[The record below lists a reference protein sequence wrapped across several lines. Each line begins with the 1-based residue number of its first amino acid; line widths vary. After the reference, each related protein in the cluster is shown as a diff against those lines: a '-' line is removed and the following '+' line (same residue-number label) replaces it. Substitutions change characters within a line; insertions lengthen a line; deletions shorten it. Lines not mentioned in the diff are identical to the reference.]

1 MCGEKRIETAIGNVW
16 FQGVEKQNDEFVFTV
31 EAENDAEVSL
41 LLYTKKGMIEIPFLQ
56 EGRKGNLLSMRV
68 KGIYEKPLKYN
79 YKIDGEV
86 IQDAYAKILYHTAL
100 FGEKEENICCG
111 YLEDEFLWSDEEFA
125 PIELCNSI
133 FYKLQVR
140 SFTKS
145 KSSKVKYKGT
155 FRGVQEKIG
164 YLKDLGIT
172 GVLLMPAY
180 EYREIKKLSVRGKVG
195 KYPLEKSM
203 ADKRVNCWGY
213 TEDACYFAP
222 KAAFCAT
229 QNPAKEFAEMVNAFH
244 KAGMECLM
252 EFYFGKH
259 IAPTEMLDVL
269 RYWKITYHID
279 GFHIMGEEISQE
291 LFMKDPLLTDCK
303 LLFHDVNSYHILH
316 GQAPKFKNTAEY
328 NEGFLYSM
336 RHILKGDENMIDEFM
351 FRQKR
356 NPLCNGVINYM
367 ADQDGFTIRD
377 MVSYEERHNE
387 ANGEDNQDG
396 ISYNCTWNCGIEGES
411 RKISIKELRL
421 KQMKNAF
428 SLLLFSQGVPL
439 IFQGDEWGN
448 TQEGNNNV
456 WCQDNELS
464 WINWN
469 GKKNQERLWEFVKRA
484 IQIRKENPILH
495 WEKELR
501 GSDYQ
506 ALGYPDMSYHG
517 KQAWYVEKDKD
528 IRSLGI
534 MYCNEYAGKA
544 SEFLFLAFNFHWI
557 SHELALPGAENEIKW
572 KILLCTENDKV
583 EELREGTEITG
594 KTIEVPP
601 RTIVILAGK
610 QEENVC
616 GFGSTLKRLQGT
628 SF

>member
-1 MCGEKRIETAIGNVW
+1 MRGEKRIETAPGNKW
-16 FQGVEKQNDEFVFTV
+16 TKGVEKQKDGFIFTL
-31 EAENDAEVSL
+31 EAEKDAEASL
-41 LLYTKKGMIEIPFLQ
+41 LLYTKEGVLEFPFLQ
-56 EGRKGNLLSMRV
+56 EGRNGNLLSMAV
-68 KGIYEKPLKYN
+68 KEICEHPLKYN
-79 YKIDGEV
+79 YKINGEV
-86 IQDAYAKILYHTAL
+86 IQDDYAKILYHTAS
-100 FGEKEENICCG
+100 FGEKDENICCG
-111 YLEDEFLWSDEEFA
+111 YLENKFSWSDGEFT

-133 FYKLQVR
+133 LYKLQVR

-145 KSSKVKYKGT
+145 KTSKVRHKGT
-155 FRGVQEKIG
+155 FQGVQEKIE
-164 YLKDLGIT
+164 YLKELGIT

-180 EYREIKKLSVRGKVG
+180 EYRELQKPHIRGKAGEHPSEEVA
-195 KYPLEKSM
+195 

-229 QNPAKEFAEMVNAFH
+229 QNPAKEFADMVNAFH
-244 KAGMECLM
+244 EVGMECMM

-259 IAPTEMLDVL
+259 TALTKMLDVL
-269 RYWKITYHID
+269 RYWKITYHVD
-279 GFHIMGEEISQE
+279 GFHIMGEGISQE
-291 LFMKDPLLTDCK
+291 LFIKDPLLADCK
-303 LLFHDVNSYHILH
+303 LLFHDVDGHNILH
-316 GQAPKFKNTAEY
+316 GEAPKFKNAAEY

-336 RHILKGDENMIDEFM
+336 RHVLKGDENMTDEFM

-367 ADQDGFTIRD
+367 ADQDGFTVMD

-387 ANGEDNQDG
+387 ANGEENQDG
-396 ISYNCTWNCGIEGES
+396 ISYNCSWNCGIEGAT
-411 RKISIKELRL
+411 RKTAIKELRL

-428 SLLLFSQGVPL
+428 SLLLFSQGTPL

-448 TQEGNNNV
+448 TQKGNNNV

-464 WINWN
+464 WIDWN
-469 GKKNQERLWEFVKRA
+469 GRKNQARLWEFVKKA

-495 WEKELR
+495 WKKELK

-528 IRSLGI
+528 TRSLGI
-534 MYCNEYAGKA
+534 MYCNAYAGKA
-544 SEFLFLAFNFHWI
+544 SEFLFLAFNFHWV
-557 SHELALPGAENEIKW
+557 SHEIALPGAENEIKW
-572 KILLCTENDKV
+572 KVLLCTEKDQ
-583 EELREGTEITG
+583 EEKLQEGAEVIG

-601 RTIVILAGK
+601 RTVMILAGK
-610 QEENVC
+610 QEQDVC
-616 GFGSTLKRLQGT
+616 GFGSILKRLQST

>member
-1 MCGEKRIETAIGNVW
+1 MRGEKRIETVPGNMW
-16 FQGVEKQNDEFVFTV
+16 TKGVEKQKDGFIFTL
-31 EAENDAEVSL
+31 EAEKDTEAFL
-41 LLYTKKGMIEIPFLQ
+41 LLYTKEGVLEIPFLQ
-56 EGRKGNLLSMRV
+56 EGRKGNLLSMEV
-68 KGIYEKPLKYN
+68 KGICEYPLKYN
-79 YKIDGEV
+79 YKINGEV
-86 IQDAYAKILYHTAL
+86 VQDDYAKILYHTAS
-100 FGEKEENICCG
+100 FGEKNENICCG
-111 YLEDEFLWSDEEFA
+111 YLENKFSWSDGTFT
-125 PIELCNSI
+125 PIELCNSVL
-133 FYKLQVR
+133 YKLQVR

-145 KSSKVKYKGT
+145 KTSKVRHKGT
-155 FRGVQEKIG
+155 FQGVQEKIA

-180 EYREIKKLSVRGKVG
+180 EYREVQKPRIRGKAG
-195 KYPLEKSM
+195 EHPTEETG

-229 QNPAKEFAEMVNAFH
+229 QNPAKEFANMVNAFH
-244 KAGMECLM
+244 EAGLECMM

-259 IAPTEMLDVL
+259 TTLTKMLDIL

-279 GFHIMGEEISQE
+279 GFHIMGEGISQE
-291 LFMKDPLLTDCK
+291 LFMKDPLLADCK
-303 LLFHDVNSYHILH
+303 LFFHDVDGNRVFQ
-316 GQAPKFKNTAEY
+316 GKAPKFKNAAEY

-336 RHILKGDENMIDEFM
+336 RHVLKGDENMAEEFM

-367 ADQDGFTIRD
+367 ADQDGFTVMD

-387 ANGEDNQDG
+387 ANEEGNQDG
-396 ISYNCTWNCGIEGES
+396 ISYNCSWNCGIEGPT

-428 SLLLFSQGVPL
+428 SLLLFSQGTPL

-448 TQEGNNNV
+448 TQKGNNNV

-464 WINWN
+464 WIDWN
-469 GKKNQERLWEFVKRA
+469 GRKNQEKLWEFVKRA

-495 WEKELR
+495 WKRELK

-528 IRSLGI
+528 TRSLGI

-557 SHELALPGAENEIKW
+557 THEIALPGAEREIKW
-572 KILLCTENDKV
+572 QVLLSTETEKEEKIQ
-583 EELREGTEITG
+583 EGTEVTG

-601 RTIVILAGK
+601 RTVMILSGK
-610 QEENVC
+610 QEENIC
-616 GFGSTLKRLQGT
+616 GFGSTLKRLQST

>member
-1 MCGEKRIETAIGNVW
+1 MRGEKRIETAPGNVW
-16 FQGVEKQNDEFVFTV
+16 IKGVEKQKDGFVFTL
-31 EAENDAEVSL
+31 EAEKDAEVSL
-41 LLYTKKGMIEIPFLQ
+41 LIYTKERILEIPFLQ
-56 EGRKGNLLSMRV
+56 EGRNGNLLSMRV
-68 KGIYEKPLKYN
+68 KGICEYPLKYN
-79 YKIDGEV
+79 YKVNGEV
-86 IQDAYAKILYHTAL
+86 VQDDYAKILYHTAS
-100 FGEKEENICCG
+100 FGEKDENICCG
-111 YLEDEFLWSDEEFA
+111 YLKNKFSWSDDEFV

-133 FYKLQVR
+133 LYKLQVR

-145 KSSKVKYKGT
+145 KTSRVRHKGT
-155 FRGVQEKIG
+155 FQGVQEKIE

-180 EYREIKKLSVRGKVG
+180 EYRELQKSQIRGKIG
-195 KYPLEKSM
+195 EYPAEEAAS
-203 ADKRVNCWGY
+203 DKRVNCWGY

-229 QNPAKEFAEMVNAFH
+229 QNSAKEFADMVNAFH
-244 KAGMECLM
+244 EAGMECMM

-259 IAPTEMLDVL
+259 TALTKMLDVL

-279 GFHIMGEEISQE
+279 GFHIMGEGISQE
-291 LFMKDPLLTDCK
+291 LFMKDPLLADCK
-303 LLFHDVNSYHILH
+303 LFFHDVDGHSILH
-316 GQAPKFKNTAEY
+316 GEAPKFKNAAEY

-336 RHILKGDENMIDEFM
+336 RHVLKGDENMTEEFM

-367 ADQDGFTIRD
+367 ADQDGFTVMD

-387 ANGEDNQDG
+387 ANGEENQDG
-396 ISYNCTWNCGIEGES
+396 ISYNCSWNCGVEGAS
-411 RKISIKELRL
+411 RKTSIKELRL

-428 SLLLFSQGVPL
+428 SLLLFSQGTPL

-448 TQEGNNNV
+448 TQKGNNNV

-464 WINWN
+464 WIDWN
-469 GKKNQERLWEFVKRA
+469 GRKNQEKLWEFVKRA

-495 WEKELR
+495 WEKELK

-517 KQAWYVEKDKD
+517 RQAWYVEKDKD
-528 IRSLGI
+528 TRSIGI

-557 SHELALPGAENEIKW
+557 SHEIALPGAENEIKW
-572 KILLCTENDKV
+572 QILLCTENDK
-583 EELREGTEITG
+583 EERLQAGAKVIG

-601 RTIVILAGK
+601 RTVMILAGK
-610 QEENVC
+610 QEQDIC
-616 GFGSTLKRLQGT
+616 GFGSILKRLQGT

>member
-1 MCGEKRIETAIGNVW
+1 MRGEKRIETAPGNMW
-16 FQGVEKQNDEFVFTV
+16 TKGVEKQKDGFIFTL
-31 EAENDAEVSL
+31 EAEKDAEASL
-41 LLYTKKGMIEIPFLQ
+41 LLYTKEGVLEIPFLQ
-56 EGRKGNLLSMRV
+56 EGRKGNLLSMAV
-68 KGIYEKPLKYN
+68 KGICEHPLKYN
-79 YKIDGEV
+79 YKINGEV
-86 IQDAYAKILYHTAL
+86 VQDDYAKILYHTAS
-100 FGEKEENICCG
+100 FGEKDENICCG
-111 YLEDEFLWSDEEFA
+111 YLENKFSWSDGAFT
-125 PIELCNSI
+125 PIELCNSVL
-133 FYKLQVR
+133 YKLQVR

-145 KSSKVKYKGT
+145 KTSKVRHKGT
-155 FRGVQEKIG
+155 FQGVQEKLE

-180 EYREIKKLSVRGKVG
+180 EYREIQKPRIRGKAG
-195 KYPLEKSM
+195 EHPAEEAA

-229 QNPAKEFAEMVNAFH
+229 QNSAKEFADMVNAFH
-244 KAGMECLM
+244 EAGLECMM

-259 IAPTEMLDVL
+259 TALTKMLDVL
-269 RYWKITYHID
+269 RYWKLTYHID
-279 GFHIMGEEISQE
+279 GFHIMGEGISQE
-291 LFMKDPLLTDCK
+291 LFMKDPLLSDCK
-303 LLFHDVNSYHILH
+303 LFFHDVDGDRVLH
-316 GQAPKFKNTAEY
+316 GEAPKFKNAAEY

-336 RHILKGDENMIDEFM
+336 RHVLKGDENMTEEFM

-367 ADQDGFTIRD
+367 ADQDGFTVMD

-387 ANGEDNQDG
+387 ANGEGNQDG
-396 ISYNCTWNCGIEGES
+396 ISYNCSWNCGAEGS
-411 RKISIKELRL
+411 TRKTSIKELRL

-428 SLLLFSQGVPL
+428 SLLLFSQRTPL

-448 TQEGNNNV
+448 TQKGNNNV

-464 WINWN
+464 WIDWN
-469 GKKNQERLWEFVKRA
+469 GRKNQEKLWEFVKRA

-495 WEKELR
+495 WEKELK

-528 IRSLGI
+528 TRSLGI

-557 SHELALPGAENEIKW
+557 EHEIALPGAENEIKW
-572 KILLCTENDKV
+572 QVLLSTETEKEEKIS
-583 EELREGTEITG
+583 EGTEVTG

-601 RTIVILAGK
+601 RTVMILAGK
-610 QEENVC
+610 QEQDVC
-616 GFGSTLKRLQGT
+616 GFGSILKRLQGT

>member
-1 MCGEKRIETAIGNVW
+1 MRGEKRIETAPGNMW
-16 FQGVEKQNDEFVFTV
+16 TKGVEKQKDGFIFTL
-31 EAENDAEVSL
+31 EAEKDAEASL
-41 LLYTKKGMIEIPFLQ
+41 LLYTKEGVLEIPFLQ
-56 EGRKGNLLSMRV
+56 EGRKGNLLSMAV
-68 KGIYEKPLKYN
+68 KGICEHPLKYN
-79 YKIDGEV
+79 YKINGEV
-86 IQDAYAKILYHTAL
+86 VQDDYAKILYHTAS
-100 FGEKEENICCG
+100 FGEKDENICCG
-111 YLEDEFLWSDEEFA
+111 YLENKFSWSDGAFT
-125 PIELCNSI
+125 PIELCNSVL
-133 FYKLQVR
+133 YKLQVR

-145 KSSKVKYKGT
+145 KTSKVRHKGT
-155 FRGVQEKIG
+155 FQGVQEKLE

-180 EYREIKKLSVRGKVG
+180 EYREIQKPRIRGKAG
-195 KYPLEKSM
+195 EHPAEEAA

-229 QNPAKEFAEMVNAFH
+229 QNPAKEFADMVNAFH
-244 KAGMECLM
+244 EAGLECMM

-259 IAPTEMLDVL
+259 TALIKMLDVL

-279 GFHIMGEEISQE
+279 GFHIMGEGISQE
-291 LFMKDPLLTDCK
+291 LFMKDPLLADCK
-303 LLFHDVNSYHILH
+303 LFFHDVDGSCVFH
-316 GQAPKFKNTAEY
+316 GKAPKFKNTAEY

-336 RHILKGDENMIDEFM
+336 RHVLKGDENMTEEFM

-367 ADQDGFTIRD
+367 ADQDGFTVMD

-387 ANGEDNQDG
+387 ANGEGNQDG
-396 ISYNCTWNCGIEGES
+396 ISYNCSWNCGAEGS
-411 RKISIKELRL
+411 TRKTSIKELRL

-428 SLLLFSQGVPL
+428 SLLLFSQGTPL

-448 TQEGNNNV
+448 TQKGNNNV

-464 WINWN
+464 WIDWN
-469 GKKNQERLWEFVKRA
+469 GRKNQEKLWEFVKRA

-495 WEKELR
+495 WEKELK

-506 ALGYPDMSYHG
+506 AIGYPDMSYHG

-528 IRSLGI
+528 TRSLGI

-557 SHELALPGAENEIKW
+557 EHEIALPGAENEIKW
-572 KILLCTENDKV
+572 QVLLSTETEK
-583 EELREGTEITG
+583 EEKAQEGTEVTG

-601 RTIVILAGK
+601 RTVMILSGK
-610 QEENVC
+610 QEQDVC
-616 GFGSTLKRLQGT
+616 GFGSILKRLQGT

>member
-1 MCGEKRIETAIGNVW
+1 MRGEKRIETTPGNRW
-16 FQGVEKQNDEFVFTV
+16 IKGVEKQKDGFIFTA
-31 EAENDAEVSL
+31 EAEKDAEVSL
-41 LLYTKKGMIEIPFLQ
+41 LLYTKEGVVEIPFLQ
-56 EGRKGNLLSMRV
+56 EGRNGNLLSMEV
-68 KGIYEKPLKYN
+68 KGICEHPLKYN
-79 YKIDGEV
+79 YKINGEV
-86 IQDAYAKILYHTAL
+86 VQDDYAKILYHTAS
-100 FGEKEENICCG
+100 FGEKDENICCG
-111 YLEDEFLWSDEEFA
+111 YLENKFSWSDKDFT

-133 FYKLQVR
+133 LYKLQVR

-145 KSSKVKYKGT
+145 KTSKVRHKGT
-155 FRGVQEKIG
+155 FQGVQEKIE

-172 GVLLMPAY
+172 GVLMMPVY
-180 EYREIKKLSVRGKVG
+180 EYRELQKPRIRGKAGEHPSEETV
-195 KYPLEKSM
+195 

-229 QNPAKEFAEMVNAFH
+229 QNPAKEFADMVNAFH
-244 KAGMECLM
+244 EAGLECMM
-252 EFYFGKH
+252 EFYFGRHTALTK
-259 IAPTEMLDVL
+259 MLDVL

-279 GFHIMGEEISQE
+279 GFHIMGEGISQE
-291 LFMKDPLLTDCK
+291 LFMKDPLLSDCK
-303 LLFHDVNSYHILH
+303 LFFHDVDGYGVLH
-316 GQAPKFKNTAEY
+316 GEAPKFKNTAEY

-336 RHILKGDENMIDEFM
+336 RHVLKGDENMTDEFM

-367 ADQDGFTIRD
+367 ADQDGFTVMD

-387 ANGEDNQDG
+387 ANGEENQDG
-396 ISYNCTWNCGIEGES
+396 ISYNCSWNCGAEGAT
-411 RKISIKELRL
+411 RKTAIKELRL

-428 SLLLFSQGVPL
+428 SLLLFSQGTPL

-448 TQEGNNNV
+448 TQKGNNNV

-464 WINWN
+464 WIDWN
-469 GKKNQERLWEFVKRA
+469 GRKNQAKLWEFVKKA
-484 IQIRKENPILH
+484 ILH
-495 WEKELR
+495 WEKELK

-528 IRSLGI
+528 TRSLGI
-534 MYCNEYAGKA
+534 MYCNAYAGKA

-557 SHELALPGAENEIKW
+557 SHEIALPGAENEIKW
-572 KILLCTENDKV
+572 KVLLCTEKDQ
-583 EELREGTEITG
+583 EERLQEGAEVIG
-594 KTIEVPP
+594 KTIEVSP
-601 RTIVILAGK
+601 RTVMILAGK
-610 QEENVC
+610 QEQDVC
-616 GFGSTLKRLQGT
+616 GFGSILKRLQST

>member
-1 MCGEKRIETAIGNVW
+1 MRGEKRIETAPGNMW
-16 FQGVEKQNDEFVFTV
+16 TKGVEKQKDGFIFTL
-31 EAENDAEVSL
+31 EAEKDAEASL
-41 LLYTKKGMIEIPFLQ
+41 LLYTKEGVLEIPFLQ
-56 EGRKGNLLSMRV
+56 EGRKGNLLSMAV
-68 KGIYEKPLKYN
+68 KGICQQPLKYN

-86 IQDAYAKILYHTAL
+86 TQDDYAKILYHTAS
-100 FGEKEENICCG
+100 FGEVDENICCG
-111 YLEDEFLWSDEEFA
+111 YLEGEFSWSDEEFT
-125 PIELCNSI
+125 PIELCNSVL
-133 FYKLQVR
+133 YKLQVR

-145 KSSKVKYKGT
+145 KTSKVRHKGT
-155 FRGVQEKIG
+155 FQGVQEKLE

-180 EYREIKKLSVRGKVG
+180 EYREIQKPRIRGKAG
-195 KYPLEKSM
+195 EHPAEEAA

-229 QNPAKEFAEMVNAFH
+229 QNPAKEFADMVNAFH
-244 KAGMECLM
+244 EAGLECMM

-259 IAPTEMLDVL
+259 TALTKMLDVL

-279 GFHIMGEEISQE
+279 GFHIMGEGISQE
-291 LFMKDPLLTDCK
+291 LFMKDPLLADCK
-303 LLFHDVNSYHILH
+303 LFFHDIDGSCVFH
-316 GQAPKFKNTAEY
+316 GKVPKFKNAAEY

-336 RHILKGDENMIDEFM
+336 RHVLKGDENMTEEFM

-367 ADQDGFTIRD
+367 ADQDGFTVMD

-387 ANGEDNQDG
+387 ANGEGNQDG
-396 ISYNCTWNCGIEGES
+396 ISYNCSWNCGAEGS
-411 RKISIKELRL
+411 TRKTSIKELRL

-428 SLLLFSQGVPL
+428 SLLLFSQGTPL

-448 TQEGNNNV
+448 TQKGNNNV

-464 WINWN
+464 WIDWN
-469 GKKNQERLWEFVKRA
+469 GRKNQEKLWEFVKRA

-495 WEKELR
+495 WEKELK

-528 IRSLGI
+528 TRSLGI

-557 SHELALPGAENEIKW
+557 EHEIALPGAENEIKW
-572 KILLCTENDKV
+572 QVLLSTETEKEEKIS
-583 EELREGTEITG
+583 EGTEVTG

-601 RTIVILAGK
+601 RTVMILAGK
-610 QEENVC
+610 QEQDVC
-616 GFGSTLKRLQGT
+616 GFGSILKRLQGT